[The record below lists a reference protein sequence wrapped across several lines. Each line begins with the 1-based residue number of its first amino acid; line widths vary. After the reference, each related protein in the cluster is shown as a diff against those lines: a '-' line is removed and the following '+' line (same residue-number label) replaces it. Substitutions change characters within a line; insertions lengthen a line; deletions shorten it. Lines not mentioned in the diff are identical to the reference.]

1 MARLYWNEEDE
12 SNMISETPQ
21 TKIEVDESKT
31 FTGKLTP
38 MSSNDILILV
48 VEDITKGELLNEII
62 DTDVKKL
69 PDLAISRI
77 VWVDDK
83 DPSAESNEILSL
95 SDGSVAYA
103 KIYVDNKGSF
113 DVQATAELKFTK
125 AGKDLQV
132 NYDGVVDSYGIINLP
147 AEQETAITFNGNYP
161 SVSFLS
167 GGSAG
172 FTGFWNMEIQI
183 SNVLASNP
191 NEQLWDS
198 EELVFSDN
206 TQTVKISTPPV
217 LSVTS
222 FTSSSTDI
230 KEGQAVTFTIS
241 VSNDLSL
248 IHI

>member
-1 MARLYWNEEDE
+1 M
-12 SNMISETPQ
+12 
-21 TKIEVDESKT
+21 
-31 FTGKLTP
+31 
-38 MSSNDILILV
+38 
-48 VEDITKGELLNEII
+48 
-62 DTDVKKL
+62 
-69 PDLAISRI
+69 
-77 VWVDDK
+77 
-83 DPSAESNEILSL
+83 
-95 SDGSVAYA
+95 
-103 KIYVDNKGSF
+103 DNKGSF
-113 DVQATAELKFTK
+113 DVQATAELKLTK

-206 TQTVKISTPPV
+206 TQTVKISTPPFSQLLALQV
-217 LSVTS
+217 VQPTLR
-222 FTSSSTDI
+222 
-230 KEGQAVTFTIS
+230 KGKQ
-241 VSNDLSL
+241 SL
-248 IHI
+248 LLFQLVMTERLQLQELYY